1 MNSSTALKRRRIPNR
16 IARIGLLTLILIL
29 GTMVVP
35 AMETE
40 GLAPADLSGASVRA
54 MATSAHSNVL
64 YAGLTGGPQPA
75 GVYRSDD
82 NGHTWQL
89 VSSGPGAAIN
99 ALAVHTISDA
109 VIYAGTVGGPAATTD
124 SLWRSDDGGQTWRRF
139 TMVLPANPYGE
150 LPAVNALA
158 VDPNQPGV
166 LYVGTDGHGVYR
178 VNDDNGHNSY
188 KLVGGISLYYAH
200 VNSVVVGPDSRVY
213 ALADEGLFAT
223 DGDVWQRLPLPEL
236 GVSLAVAPDDPQTL
250 YAGCVS
256 TGAYRTTDGGQT
268 WEPINNGLD
277 MIPSAALRVTA
288 LAVDDQNPNH
298 VVAATAYSVGGQLV
312 PWGIY
317 ESRDTGR
324 SWTKLAEADEM
335 VMQITINQGVI
346 SAATANGLAR
356 YGELREPLLAKSAST
371 QFASPI
377 LIIGK
382 L

>member
-1 MNSSTALKRRRIPNR
+1 MNSSTALKRRRIPNL

-40 GLAPADLSGASVRA
+40 GLAPAELSGTSVRA
-54 MATSAHSNVL
+54 MATTAHGNVL

-75 GVYRSDD
+75 GVYRSGD

-99 ALAVHTISDA
+99 ALAIHTVSDA
-109 VIYAGTVGGPAATTD
+109 VIYAGTAGGPAAKTD
-124 SLWRSDDGGQTWRRF
+124 SLWRSDDGGQTWHRF
-139 TMVLPANPYGE
+139 TMILPANPDGE

-178 VNDDNGHNSY
+178 VNDDDGYNGY
-188 KLVGGISLYYAH
+188 RLVGGISLYYAH

-223 DGDVWQRLPLPEL
+223 DGEVWQRLPLPEL

-268 WEPINNGLD
+268 WEPISNGLE

-298 VVAATAYSVGGQLV
+298 VVAATAYGVSGQLV
-312 PWGIY
+312 PWGVY
-317 ESRDTGR
+317 ESRDAGR
-324 SWTKLAEADEM
+324 SWTKLAEADEV
-335 VMQITINQGVI
+335 VMQITINQGVV

-356 YGELREPLLAKSAST
+356 YRELREPLLAKSAST
-371 QFASPI
+371 QLLPQS
-377 LIIGK
+377 
-382 L
+382 